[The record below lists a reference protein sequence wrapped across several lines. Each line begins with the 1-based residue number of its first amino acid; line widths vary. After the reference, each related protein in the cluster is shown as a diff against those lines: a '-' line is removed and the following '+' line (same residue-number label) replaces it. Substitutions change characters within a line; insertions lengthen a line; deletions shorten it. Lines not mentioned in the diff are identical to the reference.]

1 MAKPEWGTKRACPAC
16 HALFYDMKKRPVMC
30 PKCGHEL
37 DLEAK
42 KKHSRPV
49 KETKKPVA
57 PEVSS
62 EDDEPFDDD
71 ESDLLIENTDE
82 LEDDDDALMQDAM
95 EISELDRE
103 D

>member
-1 MAKPEWGTKRACPAC
+1 
-16 HALFYDMKKRPVMC
+16 MC

-49 KETKKPVA
+49 KEIKKPVA

-71 ESDLLIENTDE
+71 DDSDLLIENTDD